1 MKNERKL
8 YELCPS
14 QNVIILQTKYTLWP
28 KVVNIVFSATKT
40 ENLDF
45 DLLDKAFN
53 LVVKRNDCLRI
64 RFVKQ
69 NKQLMQYFLEE
80 DEVIFDDIATTGATV
95 NEISKILKQS
105 GANKILVFTN
115 MNI

>member
-28 KVVNIVFSATKT
+28 KVVNIVFSATK
-40 ENLDF
+40 EEDMDF
-45 DLLDKAFN
+45 SLLDKAFN
-53 LVVKRNDCLRI
+53 LVVQRNDCLRI

-69 NKQLMQYFLEE
+69 NKKLMQYFLEE
-80 DEVIFDDIATTGATV
+80 DEVTFDNIEHLSFSTKEEQDSFIDKV
-95 NEISKILKQS
+95 RSKAIKYR
-105 GANKILVFTN
+105 
-115 MNI
+115 